1 MNTRYSDKLKQT
13 FVVGASELK
22 KLYGILQ
29 DRIGE
34 VYILAHCA
42 DNLYREFE
50 TVKDLIAYENPKS
63 KEIRHIRLS
72 ARSNDYSK
80 SATIDFF
87 GSSWRG
93 ISIDCTGCQDDVS
106 KFKEDTLDVIAGMRA
121 WYDVMHRIYFV
132 YAIFGLFFIV
142 SFIWFITLIAYLVV
156 EFKGESVSDFNARGI
171 NIAALPRGVM
181 AIIAILLYMAGC
193 FYNKL
198 CDSLFP
204 PAVFTIGQGKSRF
217 KYKERV
223 QWAVIIGFVVSLAA
237 GFVIAIWQ
245 AITG

>member
-142 SFIWFITLIAYLVV
+142 SFYLVHNV
-156 EFKGESVSDFNARGI
+156 NCVPSCGVQGRICIRFQRKGHKYCC
-171 NIAALPRGVM
+171 IAAR
-181 AIIAILLYMAGC
+181 
-193 FYNKL
+193 
-198 CDSLFP
+198 CDGYHCDPTLHGWLF
-204 PAVFTIGQGKSRF
+204 
-217 KYKERV
+217 
-223 QWAVIIGFVVSLAA
+223 L
-237 GFVIAIWQ
+237 
-245 AITG
+245 